1 MISYEGG
8 APDGI
13 ETSGGIIGSQIGS
26 LGHKFGLPELP
37 IPSTDN
43 MKHRYDPVVVQFTN
57 LMMKDG
63 KLSVAQTV
71 RSQCVYPSQYT

>member
-1 MISYEGG
+1 MISFEDG

-13 ETSGGIIGSQIGS
+13 EISGMIGSQIGS
-26 LGHKFGLPELP
+26 LGHKFGLPGLP

-71 RSQCVYPSQYT
+71 RSQ